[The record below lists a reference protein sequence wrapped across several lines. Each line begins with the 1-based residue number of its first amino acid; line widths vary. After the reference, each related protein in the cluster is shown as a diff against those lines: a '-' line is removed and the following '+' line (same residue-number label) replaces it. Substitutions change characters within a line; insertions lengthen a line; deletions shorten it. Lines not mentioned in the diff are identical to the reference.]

1 MIEHE
6 WTRRTLIHLLQTSTA
21 VVADLIALNYPKD
34 EHSTQLGKFMDIG
47 DEVYEAIEG
56 QKPPTPRDTAQQLI
70 LSAPCNPLLALQPIA
85 QAMLHKSISYCV
97 TLANYAAGED
107 DAKFNRITTAFVEL
121 LMYDLAPRVGG
132 TPVLTVEQQVTFLA
146 QGRRLLGKGP
156 AAFKDK
162 AEQAKWN

>member
-1 MIEHE
+1 MIENE
-6 WTRRTLIHLLQTSTA
+6 GARRTLIHLLQTSTGVIA
-21 VVADLIALNYPKD
+21 NLIALNYPKD
-34 EHSTQLGKFMDIG
+34 EHSTQLGKFMDIA

-56 QKPPTPRDTAQQLI
+56 QEPPIPQDEARRLI

-85 QAMLHKSISYCV
+85 QVMLHKSISYCV

-132 TPVLTVEQQVTFLA
+132 TPALTVEQQVALLA
-146 QGRRLLGKGP
+146 QGRRHLGKGP

-162 AEQAKWN
+162 VEQAKWN